1 MKKNSSPIF
10 NKIETSK
17 QLPSLPHIL
26 LKLIEACNKE
36 EAKIKEISRIIS
48 KDSSLSARV
57 MAMVNSAYYNLP
69 NKVTSTEQAL
79 VLLGID
85 TIKNI
90 AISASIKNVFKGAKD
105 EAGFNLKG
113 FWVHSLMCAILSKSI
128 AVKIAYD
135 SPDEAFLAGLLHDIG
150 KLVLWI
156 NFTDEYKKIID
167 SSNKQTDLLL
177 AGEIQLGASHPE
189 VGAWLIKHWKLQ
201 SFISDAV
208 LYHHEPLPRILNA
221 IPLIKIVYVA
231 NSMSVKTN
239 ENSEV
244 NFNAAR
250 EIFGFS
256 SKQLEEINSNA
267 REEIEHIAQ
276 FIGITVNLQENKEM
290 NDSDGEIKIQEHLAQ
305 EVKEATLLQGTLQSL
320 LKAHNENSILRVI
333 SHALQILFD
342 LKIVLFFLYD
352 QEKNALIGKSA
363 GSNDKFNF
371 LDGVLIPFQGGKG
384 LLVDTLKQGVPTDSF
399 SYFKNDSP
407 TIIDELV
414 IRLTGRDGVMI
425 FPMVVQKQYI
435 GIIVVGL
442 NETRVSHLRD
452 NLRLLS
458 MISAQAAIALYADYL
473 RQNQAKL
480 ILDQRLKDTS
490 TIARKVVH
498 EVNTPLSIIKN
509 YTKIMETKLA
519 EKDIEYEELGIIN
532 EEINRVVRLLRGLY
546 NFSEVKLQKINTLD
560 INTLLSEVVR
570 VFKKSL
576 LIGTDIDIHLN
587 LWHSLPLVNTDK
599 DKLKQVVINLIQNA
613 VESMPKGGNLYIT
626 TKFTS
631 SKLSDT
637 FLKDIKGAMQYVE
650 IAFMDDG
657 PGIPDN
663 LQSRLFDPFVTS
675 KGGKH
680 SGLGLSVVY
689 NIIKELKGNI
699 TFVSDGKNGTEFK
712 IALPI

>member
-1 MKKNSSPIF
+1 MKKHSSPIF
-10 NKIETSK
+10 DKIETSK

-26 LKLIEACNKE
+26 LKLIEVCNKE
-36 EAKIKEISRIIS
+36 ETKITEISQIIS

-57 MAMVNSAYYNLP
+57 MVMVNSVYYNLP
-69 NKVTSTEQAL
+69 NKVTSIGQAL
-79 VLLGID
+79 VLLGTD

-105 EAGFNLKG
+105 KLGFDLKA
-113 FWVHSLMCAILSKSI
+113 FWWHSLMCAILSKSI
-128 AVKIAYD
+128 AVKIAYN

-156 NFTDEYKKIID
+156 NFTDEYKQIID

-189 VGAWLIKHWKLQ
+189 VGSWLIKQWKLQ

-231 NSMSVKTN
+231 NIMSIETN

-244 NFNAAR
+244 NFKAAK

-256 SKQLEEINSNA
+256 SQQLEEINSNA

-276 FIGITVNLQENKEM
+276 FLGINVNLQENKEI
-290 NDSDGEIKIQEHLAQ
+290 NVSDREHKIQDHLAQ
-305 EVKEATLLQGTLQSL
+305 KVEEATLLHGTLQNL
-320 LKAHNENSILRVI
+320 LKAHDENAILRVV
-333 SHALQILFD
+333 SQALQILFD

-363 GSNDKFNF
+363 GSNNKFNF
-371 LDGVLIPFQGGKG
+371 LDGVLIPFQEGKG
-384 LLVDTLKQGVPTDSF
+384 LLVNSLKQGAPTDSF
-399 SYFKNDSP
+399 NYFKNDSP

-425 FPMVVQKQYI
+425 LPMVVQKQYI

-452 NLRLLS
+452 NLKLLS
-458 MISAQAAIALYADYL
+458 MISDQAAIALYAYYL

-519 EKDIEYEELGIIN
+519 EKGIDHEELRIIN

-546 NFSEVKLQKINTLD
+546 DFSEVKLQKINTLD

-587 LWHSLPLVNTDK
+587 LWHSLPLINTDK
-599 DKLKQVVINLIQNA
+599 DKLKQVFINLIQNA
-613 VESMPKGGNLYIT
+613 VESMPTGGNLYIT
-626 TKFTS
+626 TKYTS
-631 SKLSDT
+631 NTLSDK
-637 FLKDIKGAMQYVE
+637 FLKDMKGAMEYVE
-650 IAFMDDG
+650 IAFIDEG
-657 PGIPDN
+657 SGIPDN
-663 LQSRLFDPFVTS
+663 LKSRLFDPFVTS

-680 SGLGLSVVY
+680 SGLGLSIVY

-699 TFVSDGKNGTEFK
+699 TFVSDGKSGTEFK
-712 IALPI
+712 IVLPI

>member
-276 FIGITVNLQENKEM
+276 FMGITVNLQENKEM